1 VLLVGCSVEAE
12 VWRVRGLEGISE
24 EEIQARWVILE
35 VIKPYPVAA
44 VPNGHYMPGRDLR
57 QIIIMVTTHPILNMS
72 YSLAY

>member
-1 VLLVGCSVEAE
+1 MLLVGCSVEAE

-44 VPNGHYMPGRDLR
+44 VPNGHYMPGRDPL
-57 QIIIMVTTHPILNMS
+57 QWLCFIQAAFFPCS
-72 YSLAY
+72 